1 MFRLYAS
8 IVSAGVGVSTTID
21 SALFGSAP
29 IAALFGAL
37 TILLL
42 GYGWFDLKDKTA
54 TKADNDIL
62 RGNIDV
68 LIETSARSTQ
78 DAAFYRTGL
87 VAVRDAI
94 DAGRF
99 EMAREVAHDA
109 VADFSTDTSLAALN
123 RKGS

>member
-8 IVSAGVGVSTTID
+8 IVFAGVGISTTID

-29 IAALFGAL
+29 LAVLFGVL
-37 TILLL
+37 TVSLLFF
-42 GYGWFDLKDKTA
+42 GWFDLKEKTA

-62 RGNIDV
+62 RSNIDV
-68 LIETSARSTQ
+68 LIETGARNAQ
-78 DAAFYRTGL
+78 DAVFYRAGL

-99 EMAREVAHDA
+99 ETAREVAHDA
-109 VADFSTDTSLAALN
+109 VADFLTDTSLAASN
-123 RKGS
+123 